1 MLIKTRSQRLVK
13 RGLYTSYT
21 DEHCLYTW
29 GAELEE
35 FQLEHIL

>member
-1 MLIKTRSQRLVK
+1 MLIKKKPLTTSCEGRSI
-13 RGLYTSYT
+13 YT